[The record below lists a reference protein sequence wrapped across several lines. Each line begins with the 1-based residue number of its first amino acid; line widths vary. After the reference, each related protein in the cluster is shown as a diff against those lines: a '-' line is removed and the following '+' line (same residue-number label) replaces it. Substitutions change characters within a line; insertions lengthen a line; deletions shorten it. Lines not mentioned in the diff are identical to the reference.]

1 MRQIVV
7 TDLDR
12 ATLAKERSR
21 MSIYQNI
28 GGAKAVKAAVDE
40 FYVRVLADPDLAR
53 FFEGRDLP
61 SLKAN
66 QREFIGSALG
76 GPEIYQGNEMA
87 QVHASL
93 GIGDAQFD
101 GVVGHLLA
109 AFTSVGVSAE
119 TAGEIAV
126 VLGPLRSDIV
136 TAS

>member
-1 MRQIVV
+1 
-7 TDLDR
+7 
-12 ATLAKERSR
+12 
-21 MSIYQNI
+21 MSIYQDI

-40 FYVRVLADPDLAR
+40 FYVRVLADPDLVR

-61 SLKAN
+61 SLKAT

-76 GPEIYQGNEMA
+76 GPEIYQGGEMT

-93 GIGDAQFD
+93 GIGAAQFD

-109 AFTSVGVSAE
+109 AFASVGAPAE
-119 TAGEIAV
+119 AAGPIAA